1 MGKFILLL
9 YFMLLASTSSAQT
22 IIVPFASTWKYLDN
36 GTNQGTAWRASPFSE
51 TGWKTGDGKFGYGIN
66 DAKTVISYGSNAKK
80 KYITTYFRKTINL
93 TNLAC
98 YTSFSGKVKRDDGVV
113 VYVNG
118 TEVYRNNIPT
128 GTIAYTTLALE
139 AKDNGTT
146 AQTFSITSNRF
157 VEGAN
162 VVAVE
167 VHQQKVITP
176 DMAFDLEL
184 TGQLPPA
191 DVTPPTVT
199 SINRQNPSTA
209 IVASGNVTYRATF
222 SEPVTGVGTDDF
234 TPYTT
239 GTAAGQITGL
249 VAVSTSAYDV
259 TVLPSGEGDLRLDL
273 KGMGTGISDANGNA
287 ISTGYTAGQ
296 SYTLQPPPPPDQTPP
311 TALSIIRINPFSD
324 STHATSVSFR
334 ATFSEAVTGVEAPDF
349 SLATVGSATGEI
361 GSIQSVSTS
370 IYDVVVNNV
379 SGEGELRL
387 DLNPSNTSILDAA
400 GNALVEG
407 FSSGQ
412 TYYVYPPPPDVT
424 PPTVVSINRQ
434 SPASPTIT
442 PGNATFRATLS
453 EPVTGVSL
461 EDFQIIATDS
471 ASGEVTGVNAISATA
486 YDDSLTAAGSGTL
499 RLDVKDADTN
509 IQDIAGNALTEG
521 FSGGQTY
528 TVLPIISLPVPQY
541 PDLFSFGS
549 TWKYLDNGTDQ
560 GTAWREVDFD
570 ESNWKS
576 GNGKFGYGIPD
587 AATVLQ
593 FGPTTTSKYITTY
606 FRKII
611 SLAEPADY
619 GTFSFNIKMDD
630 GAVLYVN
637 GVEKYRYN
645 MPTGNV
651 GYRTLA
657 SVSSSGDGSKT
668 LTFFIHN
675 SAFVKGKNVIA
686 VEIHQQAANSND
698 LAFDLQIGSSH
709 KSPVVLYYE
718 GFESG
723 TGFAGLHMQTSTA
736 YGFTVESDTV
746 YSGKKAGRWELRA
759 GDPPAAD
766 GTRAE
771 VLFSDEVAQEET
783 WHSFA
788 GYFPSANYKL
798 DSDDEAF
805 NQWHQGGEF
814 GSPLLT
820 LRTQDGRFEVRRRSA
835 DGTVLN
841 IHVLGPIIYDQ
852 WISVVIHIKQHLTD
866 GFMQVW
872 INGDLRLDIKGLPTM
887 YNGPFGKYKIGLY
900 KSDWNN
906 KGVTQ
911 STKRVWFVDE
921 VKIGNAANTY
931 ESMKPVTNLPVPVGQ
946 ATSAQAL
953 LVEEPPTNTF
963 KIYPNPAKKG
973 TLVTVQASDHTIN
986 EIIVS
991 DMAGHIVHRSAFMG
1005 TASLETKNLPSGLY
1019 VVSSIGKRSAANQK
1033 FIITN

>member
-9 YFMLLASTSSAQT
+9 YFMLLSCTVAAQT
-22 IIVPFASTWKYLDN
+22 SIVPFGSTWKYLDN
-36 GTNQGTAWRASPFSE
+36 GTNQGTAWRTSPFSE
-51 TGWKTGDGKFGYGIN
+51 TGWKTGDGKFGYGIS
-66 DAKTVISYGSNAKK
+66 DAKTVISYGSSAKK
-80 KYITTYFRKTINL
+80 KYITTYFRKTITITNL
-93 TNLAC
+93 TA
-98 YTSFSGKVKRDDGVV
+98 YISFSGKVKRDDGVV

-118 TEVYRNNIPT
+118 TEVYRNNMPT
-128 GTIAYTTLALE
+128 GTISYTTLASE
-139 AKDNGTT
+139 AKDNGGT
-146 AQTFSITSNRF
+146 AQTFSLSSNRF
-157 VEGAN
+157 VEGTN
-162 VVAVE
+162 LVAVE
-167 VHQQKVITP
+167 VHQQKVSTP

-191 DVTPPTVT
+191 DVTPPTVS
-199 SINRQNPSTA
+199 SISRQNPATA

-222 SEPVTGVGTDDF
+222 SEPVTGVGIDDF
-234 TPYTT
+234 TLFST
-239 GTAAGQITGL
+239 GSATGQVTDL
-249 VAVSTSAYDV
+249 VAVSAFIYDV

-273 KGMGTGISDANGNA
+273 KNTGTGITDASGNA
-287 ISTGYTAGQ
+287 ITTGYTAGQ
-296 SYTLQPPPPPDQTPP
+296 SYTLQLPPPPDQTPP
-311 TALSIIRINPFSD
+311 SALSINRQLPLSD
-324 STHATSVSFR
+324 STHATTISFR
-334 ATFSEAVTGVEAPDF
+334 ATFSEAVTGVDGPDF
-349 SLATVGSATGEI
+349 SLATLGSATGEI

-370 IYDVVVNNV
+370 IYDVVVTNV
-379 SGEGELRL
+379 SGQGELRL
-387 DLNPSNTSILDAA
+387 DLNPSNTGILDAA
-400 GNALVEG
+400 GNALVDG

-412 TYYVYPPPPDVT
+412 SYYVSPPPPDVT
-424 PPTVVSINRQ
+424 SPTVVSINRQ
-434 SPASPTIT
+434 SPATSTIP

-461 EDFQIIATDS
+461 EDFQLIATDS

-486 YDDSLTAAGSGTL
+486 YDVSLTAAGSGTL

-509 IQDIAGNALTEG
+509 IQDAAGNTLKEG
-521 FSGGQTY
+521 FPGGQTY
-528 TVLPIISLPVPQY
+528 TVQPVISPPEPQY

-549 TWKYLDNGTDQ
+549 SWKYLDNGTDQ
-560 GTAWREVDFD
+560 GTAWRAVDFD
-570 ESNWKS
+570 ESTWKT

-593 FGPTTTSKYITTY
+593 YGPSTTSKYITTY
-606 FRKII
+606 FRKSI
-611 SLAEPADY
+611 SLSEPADY

-645 MPTGNV
+645 MPTGNI

-788 GYFPSANYKL
+788 GYFPSANYLL

-872 INGDLRLDIKGLPTM
+872 INGDLRLDIKGLTTM
-887 YNGPFGKYKIGLY
+887 YNGPFGKYKMGLY

-911 STKRVWFVDE
+911 SKKRVWFVDE

-931 ESMKPVTNLPVPVGQ
+931 ESMKPATNLPVPGGQ
-946 ATSAQAL
+946 ATSTQVL
-953 LVEEPPTNTF
+953 LMEEPPF
-963 KIYPNPAKKG
+963 DALKIYPNPVKRG
-973 TLVTVQASDHTIN
+973 SLVTVQASDNSIN
-986 EIIVS
+986 EIMVS
-991 DMAGHIVHRSAFMG
+991 DMSGHIVYRSAFMG
-1005 TASLETKNLPSGLY
+1005 TTALETKNLASGLY
-1019 VVSSIGKRSAANQK
+1019 VVSSIGKRSTAKQK